1 MLNGR
6 ATPVVKV
13 VRQTASTNLEHH
25 AFFLHK
31 VFVLE
36 HVYHVE
42 DIVTLSLSVSHHA
55 FEKVLLAFGISIFDD
70 IVKTV

>member
-6 ATPVVKV
+6 ATPVVQV

-36 HVYHVE
+36 YVYHVE

-55 FEKVLLAFGISIFDD
+55 FEKVLLAFGISILDD